1 MRHVKVNAKH
11 IKTPV
16 GLLLEAKGK
25 KIYRSEEVNF
35 NFDMKTGHMMT
46 WGKTPADDPIYS
58 HFPFILDIEIT
69 TKCNGP
75 AGKLC
80 GFCYKSNN
88 PNGFNMD
95 LDTFKSIIDKMPWLT
110 QCALGADAQGQT
122 NPDMFDMMAYARS
135 KGIVPNL
142 TIADV
147 SKDVAARLAAVAG
160 AVAVSVYKHAG
171 FDVAFNSVANL
182 AEAGQQQI
190 NLHFMVSSKTYDDAF
205 NVVDA
210 VKNDPRLKQVNAI
223 VFLGLKQKGRGK
235 NWDTVTR
242 EQYKKLVEYCL
253 DSGVGF
259 GFDSCS
265 APAFVEAME
274 GHPNFEQY
282 KQYAEDCEATMFS
295 SYINEK
301 GEFFPCSFTERWVE
315 GGWEEGLDV
324 LEANDFIKDIW
335 EHPKTKQFRNELI
348 GNKDHNGCRNCPA
361 YAVCGKDMRV
371 HKAPEPDVYAVE
383 LK

>member
-95 LDTFKSIIDKMPWLT
+95 LVNFKKIIDKMPWLT
-110 QCALGADAQGQT
+110 QCALGADAQGVT

-171 FDVAFNSVANL
+171 FDVAFDSVANL
-182 AEAGQQQI
+182 TEAGQQQI

-223 VFLGLKQKGRGK
+223 VFLGLKQKDAVRTGTQLPANNIK
-235 NWDTVTR
+235 N
-242 EQYKKLVEYCL
+242 LLNIAL

-274 GHPNFEQY
+274 GHRTSNS
-282 KQYAEDCEATMFS
+282 TS
-295 SYINEK
+295 N
-301 GEFFPCSFTERWVE
+301 T
-315 GGWEEGLDV
+315 
-324 LEANDFIKDIW
+324 
-335 EHPKTKQFRNELI
+335 PKTVKRQCLALTSTNVVSSSLARLLNVGL
-348 GNKDHNGCRNCPA
+348 KVA
-361 YAVCGKDMRV
+361 GKKVWMFW
-371 HKAPEPDVYAVE
+371 KPKI
-383 LK
+383 L

>member
-1 MRHVKVNAKH
+1 MNNAHTVMKAPTLFIYQAGDMRHA
-11 IKTPV
+11 
-16 GLLLEAKGK
+16 
-25 KIYRSEEVNF
+25 RSKWYNYDF
-35 NFDMKTGHMMT
+35 NVKTGQFAR
-46 WGKTPADDPIYS
+46 WGTTFDNDPTYAP
-58 HFPFILDIEIT
+58 FPEILDIEVT

-88 PNGFNMD
+88 PNGYNMD
-95 LDTFKSIIDKMPWLT
+95 LASFKSIIDKMPWLT

-171 FDVAFNSVANL
+171 FDVAFDSVANL

-205 NVVDA
+205 TVVDA
-210 VKNDPRLKQVNAI
+210 VRNDPRLKQVNAI

-315 GGWEEGLDV
+315 GGWGEGLNV
-324 LEANDFIKDIW
+324 LEADDFYQRYLGT
-335 EHPKTKQFRNELI
+335 PANKTV
-348 GNKDHNGCRNCPA
+348 P
-361 YAVCGKDMRV
+361 
-371 HKAPEPDVYAVE
+371 
-383 LK
+383 